1 MMAPEP
7 GPHATPTQAEERG
20 AALALLPVA
29 ATIDFYALPAS
40 LQEQT
45 LGQFAPQIIAYLA
58 FGLWATHNQAIVA
71 RMGLQPCGFWTGL
84 RWGVLTGL
92 LLGGFNTLIML
103 RVVPHL
109 GYDITFLKA
118 TPHAQLPVFVM
129 IPWFICSIALFV
141 EVNFRGFILE
151 RLLVWGRQLLGS
163 KLSPLV
169 GTTAV
174 GISAITF
181 AFDPFMVNTFQHLH
195 WIALWD
201 GLIWGIIWLKTKN
214 LYATIVAHAV
224 EVMVMYCAL
233 RAILMP

>member
-1 MMAPEP
+1 MTPEP

-20 AALALLPVA
+20 AALALLPIA
-29 ATIDFYALPAS
+29 ATLDFYALPVS

-45 LGQFAPQIIAYLA
+45 LVQFAPQIIAYLA
-58 FGLWATHNQAIVA
+58 FGLWATHNQAKAA
-71 RMGLQPCGFWTGL
+71 RIGLQPCGILAGL
-84 RWGVLTGL
+84 RWGMLTVL
-92 LLGGFNTLIML
+92 LLGGLNTLIML

-109 GYDITFLKA
+109 GYDITFLEA

-129 IPWFICSIALFV
+129 IPWFICGIAFFV
-141 EVNFRGFILE
+141 EINFRGFILG
-151 RLLVWGRQLLGS
+151 RLLVWGKQLLGP
-163 KLSPLV
+163 KFSPLV
-169 GTTAV
+169 GTIAV
-174 GISAITF
+174 GTSAVTF

-233 RAILMP
+233 RATLMP

>member
-1 MMAPEP
+1 MTPEP
-7 GPHATPTQAEERG
+7 GPHAIPTRAGERG
-20 AALALLPVA
+20 ASLALLPIA
-29 ATIDFYALPAS
+29 ATLDFYALPTP

-45 LGQFAPQIIAYLA
+45 LVQFVPQTIAYIA
-58 FGLWATHNQAIVA
+58 FGFWVMHNQPVA
-71 RMGLQPCGFWTGL
+71 ARIGLRPCGILAGL
-84 RWGVLTGL
+84 RWGMLTGL
-92 LLGGFNTLIML
+92 LLGGLNTLIML

-118 TPHAQLPVFVM
+118 TPHARLPVFVM
-129 IPWFICSIALFV
+129 IPWFICGIAFFV
-141 EVNFRGFILE
+141 EVNFRGFILG
-151 RLLVWGRQLLGS
+151 RLLVWGKQLLAP
-163 KLSPLV
+163 KLFPLV
-169 GTTAV
+169 ETTAV

-233 RAILMP
+233 RATLMP